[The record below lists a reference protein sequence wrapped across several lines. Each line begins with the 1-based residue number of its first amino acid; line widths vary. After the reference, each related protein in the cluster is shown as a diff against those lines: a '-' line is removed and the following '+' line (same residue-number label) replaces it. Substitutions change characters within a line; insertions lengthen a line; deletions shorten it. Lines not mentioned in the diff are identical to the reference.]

1 MSKRDRAGW
10 EPRGDLICRACDTPA
25 SEWTEAAAQRRKL
38 RRMYADAD
46 GRLPACPACDN
57 RCQSVQTRDN
67 ISLSMRGV
75 GEDAGVVS
83 ALAEVDE

>member
-10 EPRGDLICRACDTPA
+10 EPRGDLICRVCDTRA

-38 RRMYADAD
+38 ARMYADAD
-46 GRLPACPACDN
+46 GRLPACPACDD